1 MSPTKPNG
9 SLYKGQTHDQS
20 FKSRQ
25 ALGIKED
32 RPFHST
38 AQAWSFFMKHAE
50 MMFSRLDKCVSHHR
64 EIVTSHESVGIIPQ
78 AS

>member
-9 SLYKGQTHDQS
+9 SLYKGQTHYQS

-32 RPFHST
+32 RLFHST
-38 AQAWSFFMKHAE
+38 AEAWGFFMKHAE
-50 MMFSRLDKCVSHHR
+50 MMFSRLDKCVPSQR
-64 EIVTSHESVGIIPQ
+64 DSNKS
-78 AS
+78 